1 MSSTEYIRPAEGA
14 PHAHDDHA
22 HRDHTHHG
30 HAHHGHDH
38 ENVEPF
44 AWTDA
49 KRYLWLLGLIP
60 AMGLFLSMPI
70 VAGFNAL
77 GWGVAATVAWFLLP
91 FLVYVAIPLGD
102 LAIGADGENPPDEVM
117 DRLEAD
123 PFYRWC
129 TYLYIPFQY
138 ASLITAAY
146 LWSADD
152 LSWLG
157 YDGGLGIAASIGVA
171 WTVAITGGIG
181 INTAH
186 ELGHK
191 IAGSEKWLSK
201 VALATTGYGHF
212 FIEHNRGHHARVA
225 TPEDP
230 ASSRFGEPFWAFLPR
245 SVFGSLKSAW
255 HLESERLGRLGKS
268 PWSIR
273 NDNLNAWL
281 MTVVLFGGLIAVF
294 GWEIAPWLI
303 IQAVF
308 GFSLL
313 EVVNYLEHYG
323 LLRQKTSAGRYQR
336 CRPEHSWNSDHLVT
350 NIFLYHLQRHSDH
363 HANPMRRYQVLRSFE
378 QAPQL
383 PSGYA
388 TMMVL
393 AYVPPLW
400 RKVMDKRVLAHY
412 DGDITRANIQ
422 PSKREKILARYGAG
436 STAVVEQVV
445 ADTDI
450 ATDQTSPTGEYV
462 CPNCGNHYSE
472 AAGLPREGFPA
483 GTPWSAIPDT
493 WRCSDCG
500 VRDKVDFLPVK

>member
-1 MSSTEYIRPAEGA
+1 MSSTEFSRPTDQAAPAEPA
-14 PHAHDDHA
+14 A
-22 HRDHTHHG
+22 
-30 HAHHGHDH
+30 
-38 ENVEPF
+38 EPAAEPY

-60 AMGLFLSMPI
+60 ATGLFLSLPL

-77 GWGVAATVAWFLLP
+77 GWSIPATVAWYLLP
-91 FLVYVAIPLGD
+91 FLVYVAVPWGD
-102 LAIGADGENPPDEVM
+102 WRIGEDGENPPDEVM
-117 DRLEAD
+117 ERLEAD
-123 PFYRWC
+123 PYYRWC

-138 ASLITAAY
+138 GALILACY
-146 LWSADD
+146 LWAADD

-157 YDGGLGIAASIGVA
+157 YEGGLGLAAKIGVA

-230 ASSRFGEPFWAFLPR
+230 ASSRFGESFWVFLPR

-255 HLESERLGRLGKS
+255 QLESERLGRLGKS
-268 PWSIR
+268 PWTIR

-281 MTVVLFGGLIAVF
+281 MTLVLFGGLTAIF
-294 GWEIAPWLI
+294 GLEVLPWLLV
-303 IQAVF
+303 QAVF

-323 LLRQKTSAGRYQR
+323 LRRQKLPSGRYQR

-363 HANPMRRYQVLRSFE
+363 HANPMRRYQTLRSFDE
-378 QAPQL
+378 APQL

-388 TMMVL
+388 AMIVV

-412 DGDITRANIQ
+412 QGDLTRANLQ
-422 PSKREKILARYGAG
+422 PSKREKLLAMYPAPGAASAAG
-436 STAVVEQVV
+436 HA
-445 ADTDI
+445 ADT
-450 ATDQTSPTGEYV
+450 ATATLPEPEAPATRVSPTGEYV
-462 CPNCGNHYSE
+462 CPNCGHHYSE
-472 AAGLPREGFPA
+472 AAGEPREGFPA
-483 GTPWSAIPDT
+483 GTPWSAIPDD
-493 WRCSDCG
+493 WQCPDCG
-500 VRDKVDFLPVK
+500 VRDKVDFLPVS